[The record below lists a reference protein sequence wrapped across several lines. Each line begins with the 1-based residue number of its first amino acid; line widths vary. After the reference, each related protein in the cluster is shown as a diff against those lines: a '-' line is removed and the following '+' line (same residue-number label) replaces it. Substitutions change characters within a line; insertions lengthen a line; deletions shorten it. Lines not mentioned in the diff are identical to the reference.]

1 MRNWLY
7 HILIHAVT
15 TEYYRNCL
23 GYVPPG
29 SRILDVGIGNGLMI
43 ERFHWLIRAKRLRI
57 TGIDIDRQYLVH
69 CRRLI
74 RKYRLDDCIDVHE
87 GAAER
92 YEPVQ
97 EDRFDFVLFS
107 MSFMLLSDPQS
118 VLRRAGEWLMP
129 GGEIIFAQAMYRQRS
144 RFMDVVKPK
153 LKYVTTVDFG
163 RVTYERDF
171 FALLSENDLAVHE
184 DRVVGRE
191 PFHGQCRVIIASAGS
206 PDRDICAASAGAPL
220 VISQSA

>member
-107 MSFMLLSDPQS
+107 MSFMLLS
-118 VLRRAGEWLMP
+118 
-129 GGEIIFAQAMYRQRS
+129 
-144 RFMDVVKPK
+144 
-153 LKYVTTVDFG
+153 
-163 RVTYERDF
+163 
-171 FALLSENDLAVHE
+171 ENDLAVHE